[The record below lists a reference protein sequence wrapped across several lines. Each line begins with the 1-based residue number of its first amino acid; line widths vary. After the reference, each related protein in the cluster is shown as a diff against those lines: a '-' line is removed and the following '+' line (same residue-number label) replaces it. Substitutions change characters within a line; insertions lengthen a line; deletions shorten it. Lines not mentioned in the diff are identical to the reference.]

1 MGLVRFKNGGFG
13 GEGLPQQQRVDPS
26 ADRGN
31 GPLYFFLFMRKIGGL
46 VHVRREVV
54 RKNAAAERNHF
65 PLRDSATHSHSK
77 MTIGFHLAQRS
88 RQRPAMSIG
97 QEFRWGLVERG
108 QVFFYELAQSGVD
121 HLIVSTAD
129 AYTAFI
135 ALPDVG

>member
-26 ADRGN
+26 ADRRN

-77 MTIGFHLAQRS
+77 MPIGFHLAQRS
-88 RQRPAMSIG
+88 LERPAVSVRLHFSG
-97 QEFRWGLVERG
+97 CLVDQG
-108 QVFFYELAQSGVD
+108 HISYYDF
-121 HLIVSTAD
+121 
-129 AYTAFI
+129 
-135 ALPDVG
+135 AL

>member
-1 MGLVRFKNGGFG
+1 MMRESGGVGRDGRESGRKNGG
-13 GEGLPQQQRVDPS
+13 
-26 ADRGN
+26 
-31 GPLYFFLFMRKIGGL
+31 
-46 VHVRREVV
+46 
-54 RKNAAAERNHF
+54 AERKHF

-77 MTIGFHLAQRS
+77 MTISFHLAQRS

-121 HLIVSTAD
+121 HLIVGTAD
-129 AYTAFI
+129 AYTALI